1 MSYEDGRPKLIRAAV
16 ELGLREK
23 MSNVHR
29 NQRLSVNEAD
39 EVIRAV
45 YQVKLPHLH
54 ILILFR
60 DEE

>member
-1 MSYEDGRPKLIRAAV
+1 MSSHKLRINLMSYEDGRPKLIRAAV

-45 YQVKLPHLH
+45 YQV
-54 ILILFR
+54 ILQLI
-60 DEE
+60 

>member
-45 YQVKLPHLH
+45 YQVK
-54 ILILFR
+54 R
-60 DEE
+60 